1 MAERDRPGDA
11 SGEAETPGDV
21 PSPRKP
27 VRWWGAS
34 RRDLRSFPAEVRTDI
49 GFNLDLVQRG
59 QMPEHFDYLS
69 AIGSGV
75 IEIKVNYDRD
85 TYRTLY
91 VAKFEEAVYVLH
103 AFQKKSTKGKQ
114 MPKKERELAAK
125 RYAEVVAHRRAAG
138 LS

>member
-1 MAERDRPGDA
+1 MAERERPDNP
-11 SGEAETPGDV
+11 SREADT
-21 PSPRKP
+21 PRKP
-27 VRWWGAS
+27 VRWWAS
-34 RRDLRSFPAEVRTDI
+34 AKRDLRRFPAEVRTDM
-49 GFNLDLVQRG
+49 GYNLDLVQQG
-59 QMPEHFDYLS
+59 KMPEYFDYLS

-114 MPKKERELAAK
+114 MPKKERDLAAK
-125 RYAEVVAHRRAAG
+125 RYGELVAYRQAKG
-138 LS
+138 LA